1 MRKYV
6 GCMGLMLCLLM
17 FTGCPP
23 RTDGDKE
30 NPDLTVTTGT
40 GIDSGGSSLTDINSI
55 GISGEVTEDV
65 TVILEAPIVNTPVE
79 EPAVTREEPQ
89 EGVKPVEETPKE
101 EPQPA
106 EEEPAVTRETPQ
118 EEIKPV
124 EETPKEESQPAPP
137 YFAIRVPL
145 VEETPKEES
154 QPAEEAPVEEV
165 KPAEPVQEQTNNEV
179 QTMGI
184 TKEKFG
190 EMPDNGGEV
199 DIYTLTN
206 AKGASIKVLNLGGII
221 FQLNVPDKDGKIG
234 NISANLETVADY
246 LERSP
251 NFGTLVGR
259 YGNRIADA
267 KYSIDGTEIDQ
278 TAHANDNGNLL
289 HGGKNG
295 FHKSLWTVKELKGDD
310 FVGLELTLVSDE
322 NHQGFPGTV
331 TCVAVYKFNNS
342 NELEID
348 YTATTDQATPINL
361 TQHTYFN
368 LSAFTT
374 PTVLDEVIEINA
386 DQFIPVNEKRIPT
399 GEIVSVEGTP
409 MDFRTPKAIGERI
422 EQVSGDPKGYD
433 HCYVLNQK
441 NPEEL
446 TFCAKVSDP
455 VTGRTLEVWTT
466 KPGVQFYTGNFL
478 DGTLK
483 AFGLTY
489 NKNAAFCLETQY
501 FPDSPNQPAFPNT
514 ILKPGE
520 TYKHTAVFK
529 FGVNQ

>member
-1 MRKYV
+1 
-6 GCMGLMLCLLM
+6 
-17 FTGCPP
+17 
-23 RTDGDKE
+23 
-30 NPDLTVTTGT
+30 
-40 GIDSGGSSLTDINSI
+40 
-55 GISGEVTEDV
+55 
-65 TVILEAPIVNTPVE
+65 
-79 EPAVTREEPQ
+79 
-89 EGVKPVEETPKE
+89 
-101 EPQPA
+101 
-106 EEEPAVTRETPQ
+106 
-118 EEIKPV
+118 
-124 EETPKEESQPAPP
+124 
-137 YFAIRVPL
+137 
-145 VEETPKEES
+145 
-154 QPAEEAPVEEV
+154 
-165 KPAEPVQEQTNNEV
+165 
-179 QTMGI
+179 
-184 TKEKFG
+184 
-190 EMPDNGGEV
+190 MPDNGGEV